1 MWFSDMR
8 CCRLESGGSGDDL
21 RGAEDAMK
29 IHITRQGFIQL
40 LLLSIGLVILAY
52 FILQSGIIDN
62 LWIITTIS
70 IPLFILAFLLSIANI
85 GSKVYRWKYLSRYYY
100 QEISWYDASLVSISS
115 LFFANITPGKVG
127 DLYKAY
133 FMKRRY
139 GMQFLDGVSM
149 LFYERFFELTILFLV
164 AAGIVMIQLRAVTVI
179 ALEFTLLVLF
189 LLLVF
194 YYKADF
200 FMGLAEKVLVRLP
213 IERRE
218 QGLNLH
224 IRKMPPSQIV
234 VVFLITLFSLVLEF
248 ARLWCV
254 ALAFGFLVNPIQL
267 SIFMSLAFI
276 IGLASQIPLGVG
288 AMEGSLSYFI
298 TAMGVP
304 SVTAIAIVL
313 VDRMISMYFALVLG
327 FVFSK
332 LSLDA
337 LKDAVKD

>member
-1 MWFSDMR
+1 MR
-8 CCRLESGGSGDDL
+8 FRV
-21 RGAEDAMK
+21 
-29 IHITRQGFIQL
+29 TRQGAIQL
-40 LLLSIGLVILAY
+40 LLLLIGLVILAY
-52 FILQSGIIDN
+52 FISQSGIIGN

-70 IPLFILAFLLSIANI
+70 IPLLVVAFALSLANI

-100 QEISWYDASLVSISS
+100 QEISWYDASLVSVSS

-133 FMKRRY
+133 FMKRKY
-139 GMQFLDGVSM
+139 GLQFLDGVSM

-189 LLLVF
+189 LLLVL

-213 IERRE
+213 IEKRE
-218 QGLNLH
+218 QGPSLH
-224 IRKMPPSQIV
+224 IRKMPLSNII
-234 VVFLITLFSLVLEF
+234 VVFLITLISLVLEF
-248 ARLWCV
+248 IRLWCV
-254 ALAFGFLVNPIQL
+254 AMAFGFLLNPIQL

-288 AMEGSLSYFI
+288 AMEGSLNYFI
-298 TAMGVP
+298 TSMGVP
-304 SVTAIAIVL
+304 SATAIAIVL
-313 VDRMISMYFALVLG
+313 VDRTISMYFALVLG

-332 LSLDA
+332 FSLDA
-337 LKDAVKD
+337 LKDAVNA